1 MSTQTPTQ
9 LGKAIAR
16 VRARYDADVIVAETE
31 YPFTNDDADSPPN
44 LLRPDTFVVGYPAT
58 PRGSVT
64 IWSI

>member
-1 MSTQTPTQ
+1 
-9 LGKAIAR
+9 